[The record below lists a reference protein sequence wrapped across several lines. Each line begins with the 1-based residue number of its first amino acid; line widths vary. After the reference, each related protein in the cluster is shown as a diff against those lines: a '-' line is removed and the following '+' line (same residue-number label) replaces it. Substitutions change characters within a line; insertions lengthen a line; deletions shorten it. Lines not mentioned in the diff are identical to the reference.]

1 MPLPQLSVFMENR
14 HGWMCKIVSCLDE
27 SGIEVLALSIAE
39 AGEVGLMR
47 LIVSDPDNASKILEG
62 ADFSLAKSRRN
73 TEVTAVLI
81 VGENSISKVTSIL
94 ADNDVNIEYAYSFG
108 TPVAGEFV
116 LILRV
121 DDTIRAEKALTENSI
136 TILSLHDL
144 SKQLQ

>member
-1 MPLPQLSVFMENR
+1 MS
-14 HGWMCKIVSCLDE
+14 KIVSCLDE

-47 LIVSDPDNASKILEG
+47 LIVGSPDNASKILEG

-81 VGENSISKVTSIL
+81 MGENRISKVTRIL

-108 TPVAGEFV
+108 TPAAGRFV

-121 DDTIRAEKALTENSI
+121 DDTIRAEKALTENGI
-136 TILSLHDL
+136 TVLSLEDL
-144 SKQLQ
+144 RKQLQ